1 MAVNRVRI
9 AWPAGE
15 VFALLDAT
23 PTSAALCAV
32 LPIESAANTWDEEV
46 YFSVALNVKR
56 EADARQVVD
65 PGTICFWVEG
75 SSLALPFGPTPI
87 SRGNECRLITK
98 VNVFGHFEGDALLL
112 ETVKHGDKIRVESAN

>member
-32 LPIESAANTWDEEV
+32 LPIESAANTWGEEV
-46 YFSVALNVKR
+46 YFSVPVNVKLDP
-56 EADARQVVD
+56 DAR
-65 PGTICFWVEG
+65 
-75 SSLALPFGPTPI
+75 
-87 SRGNECRLITK
+87 
-98 VNVFGHFEGDALLL
+98 
-112 ETVKHGDKIRVESAN
+112 